1 MGLSLAEKVTN
12 NALLTGGSS
21 PVQIASMSHDITADL
36 EQLGRDAAQ
45 HVAGEEAVQEVEVMA
60 GEESE
65 RPVYYFSFLI
75 DQDRARQRAGL
86 LRSRLIQELRDG
98 LIARNDG
105 HYPIIRIL
113 SRADWDKRASA

>member
-1 MGLSLAEKVTN
+1 
-12 NALLTGGSS
+12 
-21 PVQIASMSHDITADL
+21 MSQDAAAAL

-45 HVAGEEAVQEVEVMA
+45 NIAGEGAVQEVEVVP
-60 GEESE
+60 GEDFE

-86 LRSRLIQELRDG
+86 LHSRLVQKLRDE

-105 HYPIIRIL
+105 HYPVIRIL